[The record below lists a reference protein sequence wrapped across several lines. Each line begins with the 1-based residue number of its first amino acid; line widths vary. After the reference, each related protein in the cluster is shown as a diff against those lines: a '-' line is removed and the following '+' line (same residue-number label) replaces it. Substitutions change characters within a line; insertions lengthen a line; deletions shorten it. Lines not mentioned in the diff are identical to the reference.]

1 MAAVENLIEEIER
14 TFAEL
19 NGLLADPDVLGD
31 HTRYADV
38 ARRHAELQAVHALT
52 QRYREAEATVADAEG
67 MLADESSD
75 AEMRAFAQDELG
87 EGRRLLDEL
96 SEEIRV
102 SMLTRDPN
110 DGKDVIIE
118 IRSGAGGNEACIFAG
133 ELSRMYLR
141 YAESKGFE
149 TEILSFNENDD
160 GGFKD
165 MTIEVRGQGAYSLLK
180 YEGGVHRVQ
189 RVPVTEATGRIHTST
204 VTVAVLPE
212 AEDVDVQVH
221 PNDLRIEI
229 FRARGPGGQS
239 VNTTD
244 SAVRITHL
252 PTGVN
257 VSCQDEKSQ
266 LQNKDKAMRI
276 LRARLFELEQAK
288 QDAERGAARR
298 SMVGSG
304 DRSQKIRTYN
314 FQQSRVTD
322 HRVGL
327 TSHRIAE
334 VLEGDLDEFTE
345 ALAAEDR
352 REQLA
357 AAAGE

>member
-1 MAAVENLIEEIER
+1 MAAVDNLIEEIER
-14 TFAEL
+14 TFADL
-19 NGLLADPDVLGD
+19 TAQLADPDVLGD
-31 HTRYADV
+31 HGRYADV
-38 ARRHAELQAVHALT
+38 ARAHAELQDVHALT
-52 QRYREAEATVADAEG
+52 LRYREAEATVADAEG
-67 MLADESSD
+67 MLADDSSD
-75 AEMRAFAQDELG
+75 AEMRAFAQEELI
-87 EGRRLLDEL
+87 EGRRQLDEL

-102 SMLTRDPN
+102 AMLTRDPN

-149 TEILSFNENDD
+149 TEILSFDENDD
-160 GGFKD
+160 GGYKD

-212 AEDVDVQVH
+212 AEDVEVQVH
-221 PNDLRIEI
+221 PNDLRVEI

-244 SAVRITHL
+244 SAVRLTHI
-252 PTGVN
+252 PTGVT

-298 SMVGSG
+298 GMVGTG

-334 VLEGDLDEFTE
+334 VLEGNLDEFVE

-357 AAAGE
+357 AASGE

>member
-1 MAAVENLIEEIER
+1 MAPLDSLIDEIER
-14 TFAEL
+14 SYDEVTA
-19 NGLLADPDVLGD
+19 LLSDPEVLGD
-31 HTRYADV
+31 RARYADA
-38 ARRHAELQAVHALT
+38 ARRHAELQPVHELT
-52 QRYREAEATVADAEG
+52 ERYREAERTVADAEG
-67 MLADESSD
+67 LIGDETSD
-75 AEMRAFAQDELG
+75 AELREFAQQELV
-87 EGRRLLDEL
+87 EARRLLDEL

-102 SMLTRDPN
+102 GMLTRDPN
-110 DGKDVIIE
+110 DAKDVIIE
-118 IRSGAGGNEACIFAG
+118 IRAGTGGNEACIFAG
-133 ELSRMYLR
+133 ELARMYTR
-141 YAESKGFE
+141 YAEGKGFE
-149 TEILSFNENDD
+149 VEILDFNENDD
-160 GGFKD
+160 GGYKE
-165 MTIEVRGQGAYSLLK
+165 MTLEVRGQGAYSTLK

-204 VTVAVLPE
+204 ATVAVLPE
-212 AEDVDVQVH
+212 AEDVEVDIH
-221 PNDLRIEI
+221 ANDLRIDI

-244 SAVRITHL
+244 SAVRITHV
-252 PTGVN
+252 PTGVS

-276 LRARLFELEQAK
+276 LRARLFDLEQAR
-288 QDAERGAARR
+288 QDEERGAARR

-322 HRVGL
+322 HRIGL

-334 VLEGDLDEFTE
+334 VMEGELDEFTE

-352 REQLA
+352 RKQLA
-357 AAAGE
+357 AAGEA

>member
-1 MAAVENLIEEIER
+1 VAAVENLIEEIER

-334 VLEGDLDEFTE
+334 VLEGDLDEFAE

>member
-1 MAAVENLIEEIER
+1 MATIDDLITEIER
-14 TFAEL
+14 SYDEL
-19 NGLLADPDVLGD
+19 NAQLADPDVLGD
-31 HTRYADV
+31 RARYADA
-38 ARRHAELQAVHALT
+38 ARAHAELQQVHELT
-52 QRYREAEATVADAEG
+52 QQYREAELTVADAESLLG
-67 MLADESSD
+67 DD
-75 AEMRAFAQDELG
+75 ATDPEMREFAQDELL
-87 EGRRLLDEL
+87 EGRRRVEEL

-102 SMLTRDPN
+102 RMLARDPN

-118 IRSGAGGNEACIFAG
+118 IRAGTGGNEACIFAG
-133 ELSRMYLR
+133 ELARMYMR
-141 YAESKGFE
+141 YAEGKGFE

-160 GGFKD
+160 GGYKD
-165 MTIEVRGQGAYSLLK
+165 MTIEVRGRGAFSMLK

-189 RVPVTEATGRIHTST
+189 RVPITEASGRIHTST
-204 VTVAVLPE
+204 ATVAVLPE
-212 AEDVDVQVH
+212 AEDIEVDIH
-221 PNDLRIEI
+221 AGDLRVEI

-244 SAVRITHL
+244 SAVRITHV

-288 QDAERGAARR
+288 QDEERGAARR

-314 FQQSRVTD
+314 FQQNRVSD
-322 HRVGL
+322 HRIGL
-327 TSHRIAE
+327 TSHRLTE
-334 VLEGDLDEFTE
+334 VMEGDLDEFTE

-352 REQLA
+352 RKQLA
-357 AAAGE
+357 AAGGE

>member
-14 TFAEL
+14 TFGEINAQ
-19 NGLLADPDVLGD
+19 LADPDVLGD
-31 HTRYADV
+31 HARYADV
-38 ARRHAELQAVHALT
+38 ARRHAELQAVYALT
-52 QRYREAEATVADAEG
+52 QRYREAGATVADAEG
-67 MLADESSD
+67 LLADESSD

-87 EGRRLLDEL
+87 ESRRLLDEL
-96 SEEIRV
+96 GEEIRV

-118 IRSGAGGNEACIFAG
+118 IRAGTGGNEACIFAG
-133 ELSRMYLR
+133 ELARMYMR
-141 YAESKGFE
+141 YAEAKRFE
-149 TEILSFNENDD
+149 TEILNFNENDD
-160 GGFKD
+160 GGYKD

-204 VTVAVLPE
+204 ATVAVLPE
-212 AEDVDVQVH
+212 AEDVEIAVH

-244 SAVRITHL
+244 SAVRITHT

-276 LRARLFELEQAK
+276 LRARLFDLEQAK